1 MNAAEEN
8 AQNRKLEK
16 ETHRKF
22 STTKGFY
29 DEYFL
34 KLRTAK
40 SNTEAFKVN
49 EDYYGLFGHYR
60 YSDWNTF
67 KRMTN
72 YNNKKII
79 MKPPVKIIAF
89 LVTFLLAFGTSG
101 LLS

>member
-1 MNAAEEN
+1 MQQKRMRLEP
-8 AQNRKLEK
+8 NRKLEK
-16 ETHRKF
+16 ENAIMRKF

-29 DEYFL
+29 DII

-40 SNTEAFKVN
+40 SNTEAFNQVN

-72 YNNKKII
+72 YYNKII
-79 MKPPVKIIAF
+79 
-89 LVTFLLAFGTSG
+89 L
-101 LLS
+101 

>member
-1 MNAAEEN
+1 M
-8 AQNRKLEK
+8 
-16 ETHRKF
+16 RKF

-29 DEYFL
+29 DEYFI

-40 SNTEAFKVN
+40 SNTEAFNQVN

-72 YNNKKII
+72 YYNNKKNNL
-79 MKPPVKIIAF
+79 KPPVK
-89 LVTFLLAFGTSG
+89 
-101 LLS
+101 